1 MSEKIKCLVA
11 IVLTVGILFVFLAPV
26 KMNRTAMAATN
37 GDYTAQPPFLPG
49 NVAPLV
55 MLAMSKDHKLYY
67 KAYTDYSDLD
77 GDGSLDTSYEHSIDY
92 YGYFDCYKCYKYQSS
107 RFEPVRVSDG
117 NDKVCDESDEWSGN
131 FLNWAAMAR
140 IDTLRKVL
148 YGGYRSTDTDAETV
162 LERTFIP
169 QDAHSWVKIY
179 TPDTGDPA
187 ISDLTPFSVST
198 ISICNTT
205 KDAYGNPP
213 LMRVADGNQSGET
226 GWPRWS
232 SNERWQC
239 ACDGEGKSGTNSLRP
254 HDTVCSARKNARPIQ
269 TAISNPMDCCK
280 AMVNRTA
287 CTLVS

>member
-1 MSEKIKCLVA
+1 MSGNMKHIIALLLV
-11 IVLTVGILFVFLAPV
+11 VGVISMPFLPTA
-26 KMNRTAMAATN
+26 KTRTATAATN

-55 MLAMSKDHKLYY
+55 MLAMSKDHKLFY

-77 GDGSLDTSYEHSIDY
+77 DDGSLDTTYEHSIDY
-92 YGYFDCYKCYKYQSS
+92 YGYFDCYKCYKYQSN
-107 RFEPVRVSDG
+107 RFEPVRVSDN
-117 NDKVCDESDEWSGN
+117 NDKVCDQADEWSGN

-148 YGGYRSTDTDAETV
+148 YGGYRSTDSNTETV

-179 TPDTGDPA
+179 TPGAGDPSV
-187 ISDLTPFSVST
+187 SDVTPFSKST

-213 LMRVADGNQSGET
+213 LMRVAEGSQSGET

-254 HDTVCSARKNARPIQ
+254 HETND
-269 TAISNPMDCCK
+269 
-280 AMVNRTA
+280 
-287 CTLVS
+287 LL